1 MIRLSLEVAV
11 ELLPVGNRVAGE
23 AGGRQGWGVREA
35 GKIFGVL
42 MLLALSG
49 RAAAEERRFSFERP
63 LMGTR
68 FAIICHGA
76 EETVA
81 KAAADEA
88 FAEGEKINAVASDYL
103 PDSELMRL
111 PAGGAAV
118 EVSPLLADLLEVS
131 QRMAERCDGAFDP
144 TLGPLTVLWRE
155 SRRTGEL
162 PADGDRATALAACGW
177 RELEFDGKA
186 RTVRLKKPGMRLDLG
201 GIAKGFAADR
211 MFEVMQRHGF
221 ARTCI
226 AAGGDLRLGDPP
238 PGKPGWRVGLKTFDP
253 GKPEEVVELS
263 NCAVSTSGDLHQFV
277 EVGGKRYSHILDPR
291 TGLGLTE
298 RLAVSVIAPT
308 ATVSDALATACCVTG
323 AAGAEEFG
331 LKRGATRVIV
341 RK

>member
-1 MIRLSLEVAV
+1 MNRWGRGKVAKPGLDFGRLGCQNGGMSRFWTGFCGASL
-11 ELLPVGNRVAGE
+11 
-23 AGGRQGWGVREA
+23 
-35 GKIFGVL
+35 L
-42 MLLALSG
+42 MVLLA
-49 RAAAEERRFSFERP
+49 RAEERRFVFERP

-68 FAIICHGA
+68 FAVTCHGSDEA
-76 EETVA
+76 KA

-88 FAEGEKINAVASDYL
+88 FAEGERINAVASDYL

-118 EVSPLLADLLEVS
+118 AVSPLLAELLEFS
-131 QRMAERCDGAFDP
+131 RDMAERCGGAFDP
-144 TLGPLTVLWRE
+144 TLGPLTGLWRE

-162 PADGDRATALAACGW
+162 AAAEDRAAALAACGW
-177 RELEFDGKA
+177 SGLEVDGKA
-186 RTVRLKKPGMRLDLG
+186 RTVRLGKPGMRLDLG

-211 MFEVMQRHGF
+211 MFEVMKKHGF

-226 AAGGDLRLGDPP
+226 TAGGDLRLGDPP
-238 PGKPGWRVGLKTFDP
+238 PGKTGWKVGLKTFDP
-253 GKPEEVVELS
+253 ERPEEVVALS

-277 EVGGKRYSHILDPR
+277 EIGGKRYSHILDPR

-298 RLAVSVIAPT
+298 KVAVSVIAPT

>member
-1 MIRLSLEVAV
+1 MSRFWTGFYGAI
-11 ELLPVGNRVAGE
+11 LLMVPGLR
-23 AGGRQGWGVREA
+23 
-35 GKIFGVL
+35 
-42 MLLALSG
+42 
-49 RAAAEERRFSFERP
+49 AEERRFVFERP

-68 FAIICHGA
+68 FSVTCHGSDEA
-76 EETVA
+76 AA
-81 KAAADEA
+81 KAAAAEA

-111 PAGGAAV
+111 PAGGAEV
-118 EVSPLLADLLEVS
+118 EVSPLLAELLKVS
-131 QRMAERCDGAFDP
+131 RSLAERCEGAFDP
-144 TLGPLTVLWRE
+144 TLGPLTTLWRE

-162 PADGDRATALAACGW
+162 PADGIRAAAVSACGW
-177 RELEFDGKA
+177 RELELAG

-211 MFEVMQRHGF
+211 MFEVMKRHGF

-238 PGKPGWRVGLKTFDP
+238 PGKTGWKVGLKTFDVE
-253 GKPEEVVELS
+253 KPEEVVELT

-277 EVGGKRYSHILDPR
+277 EIGGKRYSHILDPR

-298 RLAVSVIAPT
+298 KIAVSVIAPT

-323 AAGAEEFG
+323 AAEAEEFG
-331 LKRGATRVIV
+331 RKRGATRVIV